1 MTLSIW
7 RFGHLALAIVSS
19 VFLLILSITGVILAY
34 DAVAEKTPNYQVE
47 NFDSLTLAQ
56 TIPALRK
63 VYPEILELNV
73 DHNKFVS
80 IEAINEQG
88 ESVKAYINPH
98 DGSILGE
105 LKPKSQF
112 IQWITALHRSLFL
125 KDTGRIIIGLTSFIL
140 FLITCSG
147 IVLII
152 KRQQGI
158 RHFFDQINRDFLA
171 QYFHVVSGRIFLIPI
186 LLLSLTGTYLSMD
199 GMNLLPKENQEI
211 EFAAELQEK
220 EAIEMEEFAIFQQTK
235 LADVQKIEFPF
246 MEDDPDEFFLVKLK
260 GRELLVNQI
269 NGELKQEVLYPFT
282 ILAQQISLDLHTGRS
297 HILLAIVLGLASLN
311 ILFFIYSGF
320 VITWKRTRVKIR
332 NKFNSTEAE
341 IILLVGS
348 ENGSTLFFANQIH
361 KQLLADGQKSFLCT
375 MNQYGTYPKAA
386 HMIVFTS
393 TFGLGNAPSNA
404 LNFESLLQQFP
415 QQQQVHFSVV
425 GFGSKAYEAYC
436 GYAIQVDDLLN
447 RQLWTKRFTELYCVN
462 DRSIEEFILWV
473 QDWTEKSLYA
483 LASAPSLY
491 QEKPPKLQQFKVLE
505 KTQTTTDNSTFKVI
519 LKPNSKIKFES
530 GDLLAIYPAQDHRER
545 LYSVSAYAGK
555 LQLMVKLHPHGLGSG
570 FLDNLQENEL
580 ISGRI
585 LENPHF
591 HFPKKVK
598 QVAMIANGT
607 GIAPFLG
614 MIMSNKQQ
622 VPIQLY
628 AGFRKH
634 NGLTEQY
641 LKFSKDQQALGQ
653 LKSMKLAF
661 SREENRQYVM
671 DLIRQDAAYFVKLFQ
686 QSGVIMIC
694 GSLRMQQDVELVLD
708 EILKA
713 NECHSIA
720 YFKNNNQV
728 LTDCY

>member
-1 MTLSIW
+1 
-7 RFGHLALAIVSS
+7 
-19 VFLLILSITGVILAY
+19 
-34 DAVAEKTPNYQVE
+34 
-47 NFDSLTLAQ
+47 
-56 TIPALRK
+56 
-63 VYPEILELNV
+63 
-73 DHNKFVS
+73 
-80 IEAINEQG
+80 
-88 ESVKAYINPH
+88 
-98 DGSILGE
+98 
-105 LKPKSQF
+105 
-112 IQWITALHRSLFL
+112 
-125 KDTGRIIIGLTSFIL
+125 
-140 FLITCSG
+140 
-147 IVLII
+147 
-152 KRQQGI
+152 
-158 RHFFDQINRDFLA
+158 
-171 QYFHVVSGRIFLIPI
+171 
-186 LLLSLTGTYLSMD
+186 MD

-246 MEDDPDEFFLVKLK
+246 MEDDPDEFFIVKLK

-447 RQLWTKRFTELYCVN
+447 RELWTKRFTELYCVN

-634 NGLTEQY
+634 NGLTEKY

-720 YFKNNNQV
+720 YFKNKNQV